1 MEKINGNARKTFLL
15 SGILIG
21 IYIGIL
27 VIFLNELNQAII
39 EKTDVGMTA
48 LGEKATKLTTN
59 LIEAK
64 VQEVDVIAS
73 TLANNPELGIEYLD
87 TMKEKFGYY
96 NIGYLDKNLQLSMAT
111 GEKFDKS
118 EDENAINVLEK
129 KEYFLEAKRS
139 ADDSKVPVVL
149 MVNPIVKENKCIGAI
164 WATYEIA
171 KIDRVASFSYEDG
184 KKNSLII
191 ETNGKVVSSSTS
203 QLHGI
208 NIIDE
213 FKKYNEKTE
222 VEKIINKCIAT
233 EESTKLERLKLKDE
247 DYYYTFRKF
256 EKIDYIYVSRVE
268 YEFAM
273 NQYVKLFYLEMFLTS
288 VFIIIILLAFKYIY
302 DQRILEENIV
312 NKLAYKDSLTSIS
325 NENKFILEVET
336 VLKKRPNKKYAIV
349 YFDVDNF
356 NFINET
362 YSYEFGNL
370 FLNRMA
376 QILVEILGEKGIY
389 ARTRNDNF
397 VFLYEV
403 IKGKE
408 EVEKIIN
415 LIATKIN
422 DFAKTKKINFN
433 IRITN
438 GIYLLE
444 TFAEKTEYNVK
455 NMMVNANT
463 ARKKIKMLHKE
474 NISYY
479 DAEIKE
485 QLIEEKD
492 IAMILLQSLENEEF
506 VVYYQPKVDS
516 RTQTI
521 VAAEAL
527 IRWNHPTKGLIS
539 PVKFIPIAEKTHDI
553 VKLDRWVFKTVCQNL
568 RQWMDEGRKVV
579 PVSINISRIEVYE
592 ADFLKYIDSVLEET
606 NIPVELIEI
615 ELTETVT
622 MKDPEHV
629 IKIVHEL
636 QKRGLK
642 VSMDDFGT
650 GYSSL
655 AALKTIKLDVL
666 KIDRSF
672 IIDIE
677 ENEESRKLVKSV
689 IYMAKNMDMEIV
701 CEGVETIKQVYI
713 LQELGCNII
722 QGYVYHKPLEKEIF
736 NEKLKLQELRDTMI

>member
-1 MEKINGNARKTFLL
+1 
-15 SGILIG
+15 
-21 IYIGIL
+21 
-27 VIFLNELNQAII
+27 
-39 EKTDVGMTA
+39 
-48 LGEKATKLTTN
+48 
-59 LIEAK
+59 
-64 VQEVDVIAS
+64 
-73 TLANNPELGIEYLD
+73 
-87 TMKEKFGYY
+87 
-96 NIGYLDKNLQLSMAT
+96 
-111 GEKFDKS
+111 
-118 EDENAINVLEK
+118 
-129 KEYFLEAKRS
+129 
-139 ADDSKVPVVL
+139 
-149 MVNPIVKENKCIGAI
+149 
-164 WATYEIA
+164 
-171 KIDRVASFSYEDG
+171 
-184 KKNSLII
+184 
-191 ETNGKVVSSSTS
+191 
-203 QLHGI
+203 
-208 NIIDE
+208 
-213 FKKYNEKTE
+213 
-222 VEKIINKCIAT
+222 
-233 EESTKLERLKLKDE
+233 
-247 DYYYTFRKF
+247 
-256 EKIDYIYVSRVE
+256 
-268 YEFAM
+268 
-273 NQYVKLFYLEMFLTS
+273 
-288 VFIIIILLAFKYIY
+288 
-302 DQRILEENIV
+302 
-312 NKLAYKDSLTSIS
+312 
-325 NENKFILEVET
+325 
-336 VLKKRPNKKYAIV
+336 
-349 YFDVDNF
+349 
-356 NFINET
+356 
-362 YSYEFGNL
+362 
-370 FLNRMA
+370 MA